1 MANALKGAIGAP
13 RAIATRLVQKH
24 AHGLTGR
31 HCLKG
36 IDANIAH
43 AVLIQRIEVA
53 RIHRTVAFHHELRS
67 AAAEHTALR
76 RKLPERHLH
85 DVLEQPDAHIAPS
98 TELAPPQVEQAAV
111 ERGEGTRVERER
123 VPLIVEARQAR
134 DELDMGDLLLL
145 DEGEDALW
153 MRRHLRGEDRE
164 YVDVHAAL
172 AQQANA
178 AHDARVRSGTVR
190 IGTHRIVQVAISVNR
205 DSDEEPVLAEELG
218 PFLFDQVAVGLQ
230 RPAHPLVLT
239 ALLHP
244 RDERMEE
251 VKAGQ
256 GGLAALE
263 GERNVRITR
272 HGECTVDDGTCHV
285 FAHDA
290 GAPLLAMSSDIAAV
304 PAPHV
309 ASTRCRFYQKAN
321 MLRAHGTYP
330 PFAQASPHSSG
341 RKPPPYPR
349 RRIRPAQS
357 PHES

>member
-1 MANALKGAIGAP
+1 
-13 RAIATRLVQKH
+13 
-24 AHGLTGR
+24 
-31 HCLKG
+31 
-36 IDANIAH
+36 
-43 AVLIQRIEVA
+43 
-53 RIHRTVAFHHELRS
+53 
-67 AAAEHTALR
+67 
-76 RKLPERHLH
+76 
-85 DVLEQPDAHIAPS
+85 
-98 TELAPPQVEQAAV
+98 
-111 ERGEGTRVERER
+111 
-123 VPLIVEARQAR
+123 
-134 DELDMGDLLLL
+134 
-145 DEGEDALW
+145 

-285 FAHDA
+285 FTHDA
-290 GAPLLAMSSDIAAV
+290 GAPLLAMSSDIAVKAV

-330 PFAQASPHSSG
+330 PSHRLALTHRAGNHLLTRGGASGPHNH
-341 RKPPPYPR
+341 RMNLRPR
-349 RRIRPAQS
+349 RSFCSAGDSCSSRPRSSRSIMRCSAWS
-357 PHES
+357 SLPARLLTWP

>member
-1 MANALKGAIGAP
+1 M
-13 RAIATRLVQKH
+13 
-24 AHGLTGR
+24 
-31 HCLKG
+31 
-36 IDANIAH
+36 
-43 AVLIQRIEVA
+43 
-53 RIHRTVAFHHELRS
+53 
-67 AAAEHTALR
+67 
-76 RKLPERHLH
+76 
-85 DVLEQPDAHIAPS
+85 
-98 TELAPPQVEQAAV
+98 
-111 ERGEGTRVERER
+111 
-123 VPLIVEARQAR
+123 
-134 DELDMGDLLLL
+134 
-145 DEGEDALW
+145 
-153 MRRHLRGEDRE
+153 
-164 YVDVHAAL
+164 
-172 AQQANA
+172 
-178 AHDARVRSGTVR
+178 
-190 IGTHRIVQVAISVNR
+190 
-205 DSDEEPVLAEELG
+205 LAEELG

-290 GAPLLAMSSDIAAV
+290 GAPLLAMSSDIAVKAV

-330 PFAQASPHSSG
+330 PSHRLALTHRAGNHLLTRGGASGPHNHRMNLRPSPGAPFARPGTHAPPG
-341 RKPPPYPR
+341 RAAAGQSCAVR
-349 RRIRPAQS
+349 RGRPCRRDY
-357 PHES
+357 